1 MSRRNRAQRQNHV
14 QLGFVSLE
22 SRDVPASFY
31 VDPSFTTAGSTVDF
45 NVGLP
50 NEAKGLTVGT
60 NAFATIVD
68 AVTKANAAAGLDDIN
83 LSAATHLVDPGFGAI
98 TLTESANII
107 GSGETF
113 TTVEAIG
120 NTVGLTSVDGAV
132 FQFAPG
138 TAVDVSN
145 LTYDGRS
152 GLGTKAGSVLR
163 YDAAT
168 GLVSNVTIRNV
179 GTTNGGINLGIG
191 VNAVNVGANVDV
203 VGGTFFGIG
212 RTGVSF
218 SDGAMGSVG
227 SSNFTGLTTPGIVN
241 YGIEAIESSS
251 VTISGSTFANYSG
264 TSGTFDSAGVQI
276 VDDVTFDL
284 SGNGNNADEPST
296 AKIVGNSFSNN
307 ATAIIVGSNATL
319 DTSTALI
326 QFNNIFDNKFG
337 VLANIKTE
345 VNALF
350 NYWGSAAG
358 PLAKAT
364 SLPRRTTRPGW
375 LPARCRRS
383 CFIAMRR
390 TKPSAYS
397 PGRRR

>member
-1 MSRRNRAQRQNHV
+1 M
-14 QLGFVSLE
+14 
-22 SRDVPASFY
+22 
-31 VDPSFTTAGSTVDF
+31 
-45 NVGLP
+45 
-50 NEAKGLTVGT
+50 
-60 NAFATIVD
+60 
-68 AVTKANAAAGLDDIN
+68 
-83 LSAATHLVDPGFGAI
+83 
-98 TLTESANII
+98 
-107 GSGETF
+107 
-113 TTVEAIG
+113 
-120 NTVGLTSVDGAV
+120 
-132 FQFAPG
+132 
-138 TAVDVSN
+138 
-145 LTYDGRS
+145 
-152 GLGTKAGSVLR
+152 
-163 YDAAT
+163 
-168 GLVSNVTIRNV
+168 
-179 GTTNGGINLGIG
+179 
-191 VNAVNVGANVDV
+191 
-203 VGGTFFGIG
+203 
-212 RTGVSF
+212 
-218 SDGAMGSVG
+218 
-227 SSNFTGLTTPGIVN
+227 
-241 YGIEAIESSS
+241 
-251 VTISGSTFANYSG
+251 
-264 TSGTFDSAGVQI
+264 QI